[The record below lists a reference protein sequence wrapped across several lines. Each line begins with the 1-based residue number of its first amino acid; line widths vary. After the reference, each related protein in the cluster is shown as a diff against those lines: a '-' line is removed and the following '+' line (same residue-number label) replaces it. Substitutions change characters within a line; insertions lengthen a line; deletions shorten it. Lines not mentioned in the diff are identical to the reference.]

1 MAIGQMKALK
11 NVIRNNIGKVFSDK
25 HLKTMVATELSV
37 MCRQPIQTGKIT
49 LIFSDLTKGNHPL
62 LRKNTNGYECLPL
75 SATDTQQSTVISNAF
90 TMPLKALDN
99 SYFSWENPSFYKYD
113 TLDKLSRRNQTPS
126 GMLVFLTNTE
136 IHNGVNLDDLAQYI
150 IKFHNIDLVRLVYS
164 QLDSFS
170 EKSISKCSVKFVSP
184 EEIKNLY
191 FSTLIDKLK
200 TILGELEQQFKK
212 CEKLFVNTDNYNFEW
227 SKKSTREICKKS
239 KALNIETDINSITTD
254 FSDLL
259 PSIETL
265 IKMQTVEQTK
275 NDLQKLY
282 ETLVNI
288 RETIKLSS
296 SLMGLYSLC
305 NHTIYLCLE
314 NIVDETRKNSSVTIK
329 SLAESV
335 LVHEYTHHVHMSLMS
350 GEPKNENVI
359 YKDAVL
365 ETVAETVQYLFAE
378 EGGDPALIAWLKKHS
393 ESGVFPG
400 WGYAGESILRN
411 ALVFQQNTK
420 LAETELLD
428 MLIGLSVNDWHSAYC
443 LIQAINKNNFAYNK
457 DYVVFFDEKNVWA
470 ISKIYVPYT
479 IGKNSLASSR
489 KSLKSDL
496 QAALSKIGTNATGKL
511 YAEFWGK
518 VPKGADIENIL
529 FYNIK
534 GESCFSGLATENL
547 DFTGDENS
555 HGLSNELYYYHYK
568 IEDSIPDISDSLL
581 CKWDNFKIDKIN
593 STQTP
598 YAYFSLIKENC
609 SRIKVDDK
617 AEAAD
622 NLVLELTVN
631 YPKKKKL
638 QDIVL
643 VVKPMIDG
651 IICGLHSPSDINPII
666 AKMIADKYSLN
677 ENDISKQLQNNSN
690 TCLPPRNYVN
700 AYRKN
705 VKNSFKWNPAD
716 DLLKFVRIIVNEQ
729 EKAQLSIS
737 GRLFKK

>member
-1 MAIGQMKALK
+1 MAIGQIKALK
-11 NVIRNNIGKVFSDK
+11 NVIRNNVGKVFSVKD
-25 HLKTMVATELSV
+25 LNTMVAKELSL
-37 MCRQPIQTGKIT
+37 ITGQNIDTLPIT
-49 LIFSDLTKGNHPL
+49 LIFGDLCNGNTPL
-62 LRKNTNGYECLPL
+62 LKKTQGGYECL
-75 SATDTQQSTVISNAF
+75 AVCKHGQQSNSGATIAISKPIGNMDDSYLHWINPGAYNSTKYEYLIQSVTEFLQIYKLAAF
-90 TMPLKALDN
+90 FNKIKSLCDCKIGKCNIKFVCDQEIKSKRTIDNQRQITEARIMFTNFRAYVLQMPDLDLINKVCDYGENLLSEIDKKTENVFRNIKELLGMLKRISDSQIPEELSKD
-99 SYFSWENPSFYKYD
+99 FYK
-113 TLDKLSRRNQTPS
+113 LLNALIEILSQIQFY
-126 GMLVFLTNTE
+126 G
-136 IHNGVNLDDLAQYI
+136 D
-150 IKFHNIDLVRLVYS
+150 RL
-164 QLDSFS
+164 
-170 EKSISKCSVKFVSP
+170 
-184 EEIKNLY
+184 
-191 FSTLIDKLK
+191 
-200 TILGELEQQFKK
+200 
-212 CEKLFVNTDNYNFEW
+212 
-227 SKKSTREICKKS
+227 
-239 KALNIETDINSITTD
+239 
-254 FSDLL
+254 
-259 PSIETL
+259 
-265 IKMQTVEQTK
+265 
-275 NDLQKLY
+275 
-282 ETLVNI
+282 
-288 RETIKLSS
+288 
-296 SLMGLYSLC
+296 GLYIQKYSI
-305 NHTIYLCLE
+305 IYLCPE
-314 NIVDETRKNSSVTIK
+314 NIWNAAERYLLEKIVGQPSEDVILNFACRLI
-329 SLAESV
+329 ESV
-335 LVHEYTHHVHMSLMS
+335 FAHEYTHHVHMSLMS
-350 GEPKNENVI
+350 ARPKIEEQVH
-359 YKDAVL
+359 YDAVL

-378 EGGDPALIAWLKKHS
+378 EANDKDLIDWMKKHS

-411 ALVFQQNTK
+411 APVPQQKNTK
-420 LAETELLD
+420 LTETELLD

-443 LIQAINKNNFAYNK
+443 LIQAINKNYFAYNK
-457 DYVVFFDEKNVWA
+457 DYVVFFDDKNVWA

-518 VPKGADIENIL
+518 APKGADIENIL

-534 GESCFSGLATENL
+534 GKSCFSGLATENL

-568 IEDSIPDISDSLL
+568 IEDSIPAISGSLL
-581 CKWDNFKIDKIN
+581 CEWENYKIAKIN

-598 YAYFSLIKENC
+598 YAYFRLMKENC
-609 SRIKVDDK
+609 SCRKVYDI

-631 YPKKKKL
+631 YPKKKKIK
-638 QDIVL
+638 DIGL
-643 VVKPMIDG
+643 AVKPMIDG

-677 ENDISKQLQNNSN
+677 ENVVSKQLQNYDN